1 MSFSAQPLALAPL
14 PGALEARGFSVPA
27 LQKALSLQPSLASSA
42 ASRVMGDR
50 SLSISGAAPS
60 LSSEGIHTDDQLRK
74 ASKDFEAIF
83 LRMIFKQMRS
93 SVERSSLLG
102 NSRAMEFFETLRD
115 EQLADSLA
123 KAGGLGIG
131 DMVYQKLQEATVPH
145 LKTRP

>member
-14 PGALEARGFSVPA
+14 PGALEAKGFNIPT

-42 ASRVMGDR
+42 ASKVMGDP
-50 SLSISGAAPS
+50 SMSGLGAASGLS
-60 LSSEGIHTDDQLRK
+60 LGTGHTDDQLRK
-74 ASKDFEAIF
+74 VSKDFESIF

-131 DMVYQKLQEATVPH
+131 DMVYQRLQEATVPH
-145 LKTRP
+145 LKTLP